1 MDISLLFPIIILLL
15 FIPIFLSSRKQKR
28 AQAEMASLQTSLEP
42 GDVVSTTSGLR
53 GTVVDA
59 SYEDTID
66 LEIADGVVTT
76 WVRAAIRERITTAA
90 EPVAAEAESPTVIDA
105 SAESP
110 SLEKSHAATESTLD
124 GPPALD
130 KVALEKDD
138 STNGSPR
145 S

>member
-28 AQAEMASLQTSLEP
+28 AQAAMASLQSSLEP

-53 GTVVDA
+53 GTIVDA

-66 LEIADGVVTT
+66 IEIADGIVTT
-76 WVRAAIRERITTAA
+76 WVRGAIREKVEPATVEEAPAEEPTTATA
-90 EPVAAEAESPTVIDA
+90 AIEDEPAT
-105 SAESP
+105 P
-110 SLEKSHAATESTLD
+110 SLEKA
-124 GPPALD
+124 ALD
-130 KVALEKDD
+130 KTVPEKTAEKDE
-138 STNGSPR
+138 STNGTAR

>member
-1 MDISLLFPIIILLL
+1 MDISLLFPILILLL

-28 AQAEMASLQTSLEP
+28 VQHQMQALQASLEP
-42 GDVVSTTSGLR
+42 GDIVSTTSGLR

-76 WVRAAIRERITTAA
+76 WVRAAIREKITTDGPAH
-90 EPVAAEAESPTVIDA
+90 EPSHEEPPAVVDEPAR
-105 SAESP
+105 P
-110 SLEKSHAATESTLD
+110 SLEKTS
-124 GPPALD
+124 
-130 KVALEKDD
+130 LEKDD